1 MDDKSKIAKD
11 ASKYIQYT
19 TKKNASEQELKIDE
33 QGRICVDKYKKTT
46 INHVALANNFV
57 KLANVVPMPPLSRKI
72 IQLRLVN
79 PGITITGICLQTGL
93 LATEVKLYEQEGIN
107 RMTSYLRK
115 TSLQEATDKFNTDS
129 AVEYA
134 VKNLNMQGKDNSL
147 FKG

>member
-1 MDDKSKIAKD
+1 MDDRSKIAKD
-11 ASKYIQYT
+11 ASNYIQYT
-19 TKKNASEQELKIDE
+19 TKKNVSDQQLKIDD

-46 INHVALANNFV
+46 INHVAVANNFV
-57 KLANVVPMPPLSRKI
+57 KLANVVPMPSLSRKI

-93 LATEVKLYEQEGIN
+93 VAGEVKLYEQEGVN
-107 RMTSYLRK
+107 RIKAYLQK
-115 TSLQEATDKFNTDS
+115 TSLQEATDKFNSES